1 MISLASL
8 FMIQMHDVPV
18 SIFSCSV
25 QKLSLI
31 WARTAQLAA
40 KVLKAGPADNQTLY
54 IVGLG
59 FMYKDHNASVEISDD
74 GLSLN
79 GAPRGTW

>member
-1 MISLASL
+1 MHKHVF
-8 FMIQMHDVPV
+8 FMWVG
-18 SIFSCSV
+18 
-25 QKLSLI
+25 
-31 WARTAQLAA
+31 TAQLAA

-79 GAPRGTW
+79 GAPHGTWQPWMCNPRP

>member
-1 MISLASL
+1 M
-8 FMIQMHDVPV
+8 
-18 SIFSCSV
+18 
-25 QKLSLI
+25 
-31 WARTAQLAA
+31 
-40 KVLKAGPADNQTLY
+40 LKAGPADNQTLY

-79 GAPRGTW
+79 GAPRGTWQPWMYIPDQSE